1 MKKQTNKKLHFFQS
15 IHFKIALVFAL
26 LLLITFQIVG
36 AVFVQRLKS
45 ENIKS
50 FKQRVELSTYVDNS
64 LIKQLTS
71 TNTTKANKSI
81 NTILEDIN
89 NENIS
94 TIQVIDSKGT
104 IRGENDVNGRS
115 VIGQK
120 TTNTNIK
127 RVLYSGRTFTTMTY
141 DKSSNQRSYVS
152 ITPLFSASGNTNTV
166 VGALYLRANLESVYD
181 SVNSV
186 TLIFATASLIATAI
200 GMALAITVSSAITRP
215 IDEMKKQ
222 TMQIA
227 DGDYSGKVH
236 VYGTDEL
243 GQLAQAVNNLS
254 VRVEE
259 AQESSDS
266 ERRRLDSVLSHMSD
280 GVIATDRRGNIS
292 IINDMACEY
301 LDVESKDVIGTSILD
316 VLKIREMQTM
326 RELIENQDGIIV
338 DMSDAGHDQ
347 ILNAYFSTI
356 QRETGFISGLVCVLH
371 DVTEQQKI
379 DRERRQFVSN
389 VSHEL
394 RTPLTSMRSYI
405 EALNDGA
412 WKDPEVAP
420 AFLKVTQDETDRMI
434 RMINDLLS
442 LSRMDSGTVK
452 LDFELVN
459 LNELF
464 NYILNRFDMMLKKD
478 NNDTRETKS
487 KNYTIKR
494 DFTKRDLW
502 VEIDTDKFIQVVDN
516 IMNNAI
522 KYSPDGG
529 VITCRLLE
537 THNHVILSITDQ
549 GLGIPRKDLGHI
561 FDRFFRVDKARS
573 RAQGGTG
580 LGLAISKEVI
590 EMHHGK
596 IWVDSIEG
604 KGSTFYISLPYEEYE
619 GDDLWDEE

>member
-115 VIGQK
+115 VVGQK

-141 DKSSNQRSYVS
+141 DKSSNRRSYVS

-181 SVNSV
+181 SVNSG

-200 GMALAITVSSAITRP
+200 GMALAITVSRAITRP

-316 VLKIREMQTM
+316 VLKIREMQTL

>member
-50 FKQRVELSTYVDNS
+50 FKQRVELSTYVNNS

>member
-1 MKKQTNKKLHFFQS
+1 MSVNKKLRFFQS

-36 AVFVQRLKS
+36 AVFVQQLKS
-45 ENIKS
+45 DNIKA

-64 LIKQLTS
+64 LIASLNSSDTAA
-71 TNTTKANKSI
+71 ANQKI
-81 NTILEDIN
+81 RKVLEDIN

-94 TIQVIDSKGT
+94 EIQVVDVKGT
-104 IRGENDVNGRS
+104 IRGDSDVNNRS
-115 VIGQK
+115 LVGQK
-120 TTNTNIK
+120 TTDAEIK
-127 RVLYSGRTFTTMTY
+127 QVIYNSRSFTKTTY
-141 DKSSNQRSYVS
+141 DKRDNRRYYIA
-152 ITPLFSASGNTNTV
+152 ITPLLSVSGNTNTV
-166 VGALYLRANLESVYD
+166 VGAVYVKANMETVYD
-181 SVNSV
+181 SINSV
-186 TLIFATASLIATAI
+186 VVIFATASLIATAI
-200 GMALAITVSSAITRP
+200 GMALAIVISRAITRP

-222 TMQIA
+222 TSRIA
-227 DGDYSGKVH
+227 RGDYSGQVRI
-236 VYGTDEL
+236 YGQDEL

-254 VRVEE
+254 VKIEE
-259 AQESSDS
+259 AQESSEA

-280 GVIATDRRGNIS
+280 GVIATDRRGNIT
-292 IINDMACEY
+292 IINEMASED
-301 LDVESKDVIGTSILD
+301 LNVNPDEVIGRSILD
-316 VLKIREMQTM
+316 VLDIRSQYTL
-326 RELIENQDGIIV
+326 REILENQDEIIL
-338 DMSDAGHDQ
+338 DLSDAEHEQ
-347 ILNAYFSTI
+347 ILNAYFSLI
-356 QRETGFISGLVCVLH
+356 QRESGFISGLVCVLH

-420 AFLKVTQDETDRMI
+420 QFLKVTQDETDRMI

-442 LSRMDSGTVK
+442 LSRMDSGR
-452 LDFELVN
+452 LQLELELVN

-464 NYILNRFDMMLKKD
+464 NYILNRFDMMLDKD
-478 NNDTRETKS
+478 NNDTRDTKT

-549 GLGIPRKDLGHI
+549 GLGIPKKDLNHV

-590 EMHHGK
+590 ALHHGK

-619 GDDLWDEE
+619 GDAWDEA